1 MAVIEASEQSA
12 EYLTRSIFSLDALEL
27 PIPPGL
33 RAISSLKLLN
43 AFSALSLNFIKLFRP
58 SSRRSLFC
66 RITSIEWTLK
76 RNYCIEYFAAGAAL
90 QL

>member
-12 EYLTRSIFSLDALEL
+12 KYLTLDFFSLDTLEL
-27 PIPPGL
+27 PIAPSL
-33 RAISSLKLLN
+33 RAISSLKLLD

-66 RITSIEWTLK
+66 RITSIERTLE
-76 RNYCIEYFAAGAAL
+76 RNYCIEYFPGGAPL